1 MHQYEHKKL
10 GKFNEM
16 CKADEFC
23 LKHTNVSKK
32 SKEKLKKNT
41 KRKNFMKQHQWE
53 QKFVKMNKTMQEC
66 FNKAG
71 IYEIMTC
78 DIKNH
83 EKPRGQS
90 VSGSKCPRGLSVS
103 GV

>member
-78 DIKNH
+78 EPKIIQNYQNQRKNMLVCFNMA
-83 EKPRGQS
+83 GNI
-90 VSGSKCPRGLSVS
+90 
-103 GV
+103 

>member
-71 IYEIMTC
+71 TYRIMTW
-78 DIKNH
+78 DIKSH
-83 EKPRGQS
+83 EKTRGQS
-90 VSGSKCPRGLSVS
+90 FSGLNVPGDT
-103 GV
+103 